1 MSFEKYSM
9 TFEKYSMSI
18 QKFSMSFGRLL
29 RGIEFLR
36 RGDERGGTVSQ
47 EKIAIAEAPKD
58 ADAG

>member
-9 TFEKYSMSI
+9 TFG
-18 QKFSMSFGRLL
+18 KFSMSFGRLL

>member
-1 MSFEKYSM
+1 MTFQKLSMSFG
-9 TFEKYSMSI
+9 KYSMSI
-18 QKFSMSFGRLL
+18 GRLL
-29 RGIEFLR
+29 RRREFLR